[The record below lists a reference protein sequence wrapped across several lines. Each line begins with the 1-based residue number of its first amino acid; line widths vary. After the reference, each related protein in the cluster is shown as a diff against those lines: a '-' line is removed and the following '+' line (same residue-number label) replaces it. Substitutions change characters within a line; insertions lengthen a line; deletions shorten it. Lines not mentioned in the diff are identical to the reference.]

1 MGQVW
6 NGGGRGS
13 TSLMRISTLPPFLA
27 LLVSGF
33 ATSGAQLGRLCGEI
47 LTSFQ
52 EGSLP
57 LTEER
62 HGQCVC

>member
-1 MGQVW
+1 MGQ
-6 NGGGRGS
+6 GGRA
-13 TSLMRISTLPPFLA
+13 SLERIPAFLLFLA

-33 ATSGAQLGRLCGEI
+33 DTPDARLGRLCGGI

-52 EGSLP
+52 EGPLP

-62 HGQCVC
+62 HGQCGC